1 MASQIF
7 IKMRRV
13 GSQLTAPRYVLAS
26 KVAASRNSSR
36 ATLEYISS
44 TESGLPAGS
53 PISRLTA
60 RGVRYWGV
68 SRWPEPA
75 VWYPQGHVS
84 EPLRDLG
91 GSRQI
96 PDVARL

>member
-7 IKMRRV
+7 IKMSRV
-13 GSQLTAPRYVLAS
+13 GSQLTAPGYVMAS

-53 PISRLTA
+53 PLSRLTA
-60 RGVRYWGV
+60 RGVRYWGGG
-68 SRWPEPA
+68 WPEPA
-75 VWYPQGHVS
+75 VWYPQGHVP
-84 EPLRDLG
+84 ELLRDLG
-91 GSRQI
+91 GSRRI
-96 PDVARL
+96 PDVAHL